1 MVYSKK
7 VEFLYNLVYETLD
20 LLSKQKKQKGEASKE
35 KGGLKER
42 SVSVGLVHLVMDD
55 PVIVLDNSILGERTN
70 IDMKN
75 DNKEAQRRAMAAVLF
90 RVCNNE

>member
-1 MVYSKK
+1 M
-7 VEFLYNLVYETLD
+7 N
-20 LLSKQKKQKGEASKE
+20 
-35 KGGLKER
+35 
-42 SVSVGLVHLVMDD
+42 VGLVHLVMDD

-90 RVCNNE
+90 HIDNDE